1 MTTCRACSSEI
12 TGPDRYCR
20 NCGVPVAPTV
30 AEFDDTR
37 RFSPSSPLPAGPPGQ
52 PDTTN
57 PLYAAQSAAYAP
69 PQGSAPSAPF
79 ALLVKLLFRK
89 QLAWALIALMV
100 LTFVGLGIGLGRAT
114 RRRPPPDFR
123 RQFQERRE
131 RDAINEETARR
142 NYEIAVQNALGFNQG
157 VFQASEFP
165 DQQGIFVNH
174 LMSDDSAAALAKI
187 QGGDLLTE
195 LNDKPVGNDSALS
208 EVLDTLKT
216 GDEVPVTVYREGATI
231 NLKIKIANRAFPP
244 VQPKLEPSDQGFL
257 GILNSSRRC
266 CIPGTKK
273 YGVEVKELQLNGP
286 AELFG
291 LRPGDVITEFNGR
304 PVKTPNEF
312 NRYIRAVKPLS
323 KVVLTIFRGNTEQKI
338 DLIMGQRWEGLDA
351 IMARRD
357 RRDRRR

>member
-37 RFSPSSPLPAGPPGQ
+37 RFSPSNPLPAVPPGQ
-52 PDTTN
+52 PDITN
-57 PLYAAQSAAYAP
+57 PLYAAQSAAYVP

-79 ALLVKLLFRK
+79 ALLIKLLFRK

-114 RRRPPPDFR
+114 KRRPAPDFR
-123 RQFQERRE
+123 RQAQEHRE
-131 RDAINEETARR
+131 RDEVNEETARR

-157 VFQASEFP
+157 VFLASEFP

-195 LNDKPVGNDSALS
+195 LNGQSGRNNSELS
-208 EVLDTLKT
+208 KVLDTLKT
-216 GDEVPVTVYREGATI
+216 GDEVPVTVYRDGSTL

-244 VQPKLEPSDQGFL
+244 IQPKIEPRDQGFL
-257 GILNSSRRC
+257 GILNSSRHC

-273 YGVEVKELQLNGP
+273 FGV
-286 AELFG
+286 
-291 LRPGDVITEFNGR
+291 
-304 PVKTPNEF
+304 
-312 NRYIRAVKPLS
+312 
-323 KVVLTIFRGNTEQKI
+323 VV
-338 DLIMGQRWEGLDA
+338 
-351 IMARRD
+351 
-357 RRDRRR
+357 